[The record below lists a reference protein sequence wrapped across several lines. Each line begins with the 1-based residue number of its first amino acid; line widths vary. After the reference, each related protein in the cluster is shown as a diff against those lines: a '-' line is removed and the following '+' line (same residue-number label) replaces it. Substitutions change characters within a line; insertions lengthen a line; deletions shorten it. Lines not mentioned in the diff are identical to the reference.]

1 MKKLFTLGL
10 AGIVAGYSLFPIK
23 QSEASRDFIRGDVT
37 QDGKLDIADPIFL
50 AGYLFQGR
58 AEPQCLDAADVNDDG
73 KLNLTDAV
81 HALDYLFK
89 GKTPPASPFPDLGKD
104 ESIDELTCFGDPDR
118 PLEEII
124 ELGQRDLQQGPFII
138 SYQGDPSHWRVYR
151 IIEPLQG
158 ESDGIILDKASFVR
172 IEGGSIQYGIK
183 RSGNGILAHDCH
195 DIEIR
200 DVLITKDKLGE
211 EESEGD
217 FNYGVAFT
225 NTDHSIIQGVQV
237 RQNIPY
243 GVCVYFEKGSD
254 DNTVRENTLEFDGF
268 ESAGLYW
275 YLSNRNFALLN
286 TIVSRGDGSPA
297 AYIAYSTSPRLN
309 ENRFY
314 TYGDGSPVIYLD
326 NVGGGNLEDNLAES
340 FGGRFLVEEDPLSYA
355 SSHSLLVYGEGN
367 LGNVFLRDRMKT
379 SGDDSSTVVLVDGDG
394 SKFMNCEMVTRGENA
409 YALRVNFPSNSRAE
423 FRNCMFDTQNT
434 NVPDLYFHDIAR
446 GKLSLINTPF
456 DRVSFGDRNSSQL
469 EVSWSLDALV
479 QRGGAPLQGAGVEA
493 YTLLGEKA
501 FSEITGD
508 QGRIPSQILPAY
520 VQKRNMRIDYSPYTV
535 RAAFGDFQEEKIV
548 DLNQTRDVLF
558 VLE

>member
-1 MKKLFTLGL
+1 MNKLLSLGL

-37 QDGKLDIADPIFL
+37 QDGKLDIADPIAL

-81 HALDYLFK
+81 QALDYLFK
-89 GKTPPASPFPDLGKD
+89 GKSPPASPFPDLGKD
-104 ESIDELTCFGDPDR
+104 ESIDELTCFGDPDQ

-124 ELGQRDLQQGPFII
+124 ELGQRDFQKGPFII

-172 IEGGSIQYGIK
+172 IEKGSIQYGIK
-183 RSGNGILAHDCH
+183 RAGKGIFARDCH

-200 DVLITKDKLGE
+200 DVVITKDKLGE

-217 FNYGVAFT
+217 FDYGVAFT

-254 DNTVRENTLEFDGF
+254 DNIFRGNTLEFDGF
-268 ESAGLYW
+268 ESDGLYW
-275 YLSNRNFALLN
+275 GMSNRNEALLN
-286 TIVSRGDGSPA
+286 TIISSGDGSPA
-297 AYIAYSTSPRLN
+297 AYITYSTSPRLN

-314 TYGDGSPVIYLD
+314 THGDGSPVIFLD
-326 NVGGGNLEDNLAES
+326 LVDGSNLEDNLVES
-340 FGGRFLVEEDPLSYA
+340 FGGRFLVEDDPLSYA
-355 SSHSLLVYGEGN
+355 ASPSLLVYGEGN
-367 LGNVFLRDRMKT
+367 LGNVFLRNRLKT
-379 SGDDSSTVVLVDGDG
+379 AGDDSSAVVLVDGDG
-394 SKFMNCEMVTRGENA
+394 SKFTDCEMVTMGENGH
-409 YALRVNFPSNSRAE
+409 ALRVNFPSNSRAE
-423 FRNCMFDTQNT
+423 FRNCTFDTQNID
-434 NVPDLYFHDIAR
+434 VSDLYFHDIAR
-446 GKLSLINTPF
+446 GKVSLINTPF

-479 QRGGAPLQGAGVEA
+479 QRGEVPLQGAGVEA
-493 YTLLGEKA
+493 YTVLGEKA
-501 FSEITGD
+501 FSEITGEH
-508 QGRIPSQILPAY
+508 GRIPSQILPAY
-520 VQKRNMRIDYSPYTV
+520 IQGRNMRIDYSPYTV
-535 RAAFGDFQEEKIV
+535 RAAFGAFQEEKTV
-548 DLNQTRDVLF
+548 DLNQPRDVLF
-558 VLE
+558 TLE